1 MGTHS
6 CCRSIHFIH
15 PGHRLAQIARS
26 RIQTVYF
33 PERNY
38 LMLPSSLSEKIFSLG
53 IDAGTRRNHVMTFS
67 ARMRYDASFQCR
79 SHIVEKL
86 TWKINSNVPDKLP
99 YGTTI
104 YHISKEFGWV
114 V

>member
-53 IDAGTRRNHVMTFS
+53 IDARTRRNHVMTFS
-67 ARMRYDASFQCR
+67 ARMRYDASFLEYKVR
-79 SHIVEKL
+79 PLRDVGFGKWL
-86 TWKINSNVPDKLP
+86 DNSERLQD
-99 YGTTI
+99 T
-104 YHISKEFGWV
+104 
-114 V
+114 